1 MASETEG
8 FVIIG
13 IHGLGKK
20 PPEANYARNWE
31 AAIRDGF
38 VRNLGLSPA
47 ALPFRLIY
55 WGLWRYQDNLPE
67 ERTYP
72 APAPHPIRATSIAGS
87 TTCSRTC
94 LAPAAKS

>member
-31 AAIRDGF
+31 AAIRDGLAH
-38 VRNLGLSPA
+38 NLGLLAVAEGVEEEEQARLLRQLACDA
-47 ALPFRLIY
+47 AQGFLF
-55 WGLWRYQDNLPE
+55 
-67 ERTYP
+67 
-72 APAPHPIRATSIAGS
+72 APALAGAEVAAWATSQA
-87 TTCSRTC
+87 T
-94 LAPAAKS
+94 AAAAA